1 MDDDKFYVPNRLE
14 IKPGAFYF
22 VAKCPITK
30 KILAIERDPD
40 RGSTPIRTQIPLYR
54 AITAKGGTDSRRPIL
69 SLVRPAR
76 GTIGESQGPGRG
88 IRNHYAACGSLPGR
102 RRCDVVLTA
111 PQSTHRYVWSVIVGC
126 VG

>member
-40 RGSTPIRTQIPLYR
+40 RGSNPYSHADTLVSCHHCQGRTRFCTSDIIPCQ
-54 AITAKGGTDSRRPIL
+54 
-69 SLVRPAR
+69 PAR

-88 IRNHYAACGSLPGR
+88 IRNRCAACGSLPGR
-102 RRCDVVLTA
+102 RRCD
-111 PQSTHRYVWSVIVGC
+111 G
-126 VG
+126 